1 MGHNILIAHK
11 EREHDALLRLAREIV
26 EVGDRRGRPLS
37 PGEDAMVTEFVKKAQ
52 VLEHEISLLRKDQR
66 RAIPS
71 NHRETEDA

>member
-52 VLEHEISLLRKDQR
+52 TLEHEISVLRRDQR

-71 NHRETEDA
+71 NHGETEDA